1 MNYGQKI
8 AELRKSNKLTQAELG
23 TKLNVTAQA
32 ISKWENN
39 LSEPDIDSIR
49 KMCELFEVSV
59 DEFLGLSTT
68 QKAKETETVEEE
80 TSAEPVKVVLG
91 YCEKCKKAVSAGEFK
106 MSQLSY
112 NPSSISEKVKKSET
126 MHTYC
131 NTCHK
136 QILEIQRNE
145 IRQKALDKIA
155 YEKAE
160 LSRSMKKGLIWGAV
174 ACVIACIVFLSSYF
188 VSPSPDGLL
197 GTIILIVGAFTM
209 TSTIIWDGVVADFFF
224 FFCRSFKSPFGL
236 IFELS
241 LDGILWLITVKLA
254 LWILCG
260 ILSILFFILGLFLTL
275 FFSICAFPFCL
286 IKRIKEINDVP
297 MV

>member
-8 AELRKSNKLTQAELG
+8 AELRKNSKLTQAELG
-23 TKLNVTAQA
+23 AKLNITAQA
-32 ISKWENN
+32 VSKWENN

-59 DEFLGLSTT
+59 DEFLGLSTPN
-68 QKAKETETVEEE
+68 KSIETEKDEVAST
-80 TSAEPVKVVLG
+80 AEPVKVVLG

-106 MSQLSY
+106 MSQLAY
-112 NPSSISEKVKKSET
+112 NPSSISEKVKKSDT

-131 NTCHK
+131 NDCHK
-136 QILEIQRNE
+136 QILDIQNKE
-145 IRQKALDKIA
+145 IRQREIDKIC

-160 LSRSMKKGLIWGAV
+160 LSLAMKKGLIWGAV
-174 ACVIACIVFLSSYF
+174 AFVIGCIIFLSTYF
-188 VSPSPDGLL
+188 ATPDQNSLL
-197 GTIILIVGAFTM
+197 GTILLCIGSFTL

-224 FFCRSFKSPFGL
+224 FFCRSFKAPFGL

-241 LDGILWLITVKLA
+241 IDGIIWLITVKLA

-260 ILSILFFILGLFLTL
+260 ILSIAFFILGFFLSIL
-275 FFSICAFPFCL
+275 FSIVAFPFCL
-286 IKRIKEINDVP
+286 GARIKEIKDVP
-297 MV
+297 NV